1 MVSPMIGKVLLEIA
15 KALGKAVIAGVG
27 VELARVA
34 SGHVQKRFGPKTEE
48 NPKKPEDMTPEELR
62 AENER
67 LRSEVSRL
75 KERLEVSP
83 LPPDVAEGR

>member
-1 MVSPMIGKVLLEIA
+1 MIGKVVLEIG

-34 SGHVQKRFGPKTEE
+34 SAHIQKRFGPKQDA
-48 NPKKPEDMTPEELR
+48 KKPEDMTPEELR

-67 LRSEVSRL
+67 LRTENERL
-75 KERLEVSP
+75 KRQLDPSEIA
-83 LPPDVAEGR
+83 AEIAIDG